1 MRTLLIA
8 LVIVSLLVSS
18 IVDLILI
25 DTSRVRALPK
35 WTWVLLV
42 LILPVIGPLLW
53 FAIGR
58 VRMTRVGRLRQRC
71 PKAPD
76 DDAEFLRRAGSR
88 AGAGGAHP
96 RARARLDEL
105 DDDDPKP

>member
-25 DTSRVRALPK
+25 DSSRVRALPK

-42 LILPVIGPLLW
+42 LILPVVGPLLW
-53 FAIGR
+53 FTLGR
-58 VRMTRVGRLRQRC
+58 VRMTQVGRIRQRG

-76 DDAEFLRRAGSR
+76 DDTEFLRQLGHDQEQEERIR
-88 AGAGGAHP
+88 KLEE
-96 RARARLDEL
+96 RLAEL
-105 DDDDPKP
+105 DDDDPQP